1 MNSRYKHPLF
11 KRWKNMLDNTTN
23 PNCHGYKLQ
32 GALGIKVDKSFW
44 NFWKFVDYV
53 ETNLGLP
60 HHPRT
65 CLVRKDKDKNW
76 APGNLIWATV
86 QENSFRRRD
95 RTIVTY
101 KRQKKSLAEWCVI
114 LDLPYMRTFNRL
126 HDYGWTV
133 KDAFEI
139 REDVK

>member
-1 MNSRYKHPLF
+1 MAIWNRPLY
-11 KRWKNMLDNTTN
+11 KRWKNMIDNTTN

-32 GALGIKVDKSFW
+32 GGLGIRVDRSFL
-44 NFWKFVDYV
+44 NYLRFEEYV
-53 ETNLGLP
+53 LTHLGLP
-60 HHPRT
+60 VHPRIN
-65 CLVRKDKDKNW
+65 LIRKDKDKNW
-76 APGNLIWATV
+76 GPGNIMWATV
-86 QENSFRRRD
+86 KENAYRRRD
-95 RTIVTY
+95 RTIITY
-101 KRQKKSLAEWCVI
+101 KRQKKSLAEWCEI